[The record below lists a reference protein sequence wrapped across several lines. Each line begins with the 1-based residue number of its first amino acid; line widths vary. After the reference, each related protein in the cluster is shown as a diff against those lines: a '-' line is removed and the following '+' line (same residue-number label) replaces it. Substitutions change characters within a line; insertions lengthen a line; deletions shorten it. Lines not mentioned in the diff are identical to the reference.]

1 MGIKERITR
10 LEQKAG
16 GTGNF
21 SLIPQA
27 ERVVAVSGYTQQ
39 EREAKLA
46 ERLAEMH
53 RKYGAFDE
61 GCLTIIFIRKFCLN
75 RGVVEG

>member
-1 MGIKERITR
+1 MKNLEKR
-10 LEQKAG
+10 LAQIEKAVQ
-16 GTGNF
+16 
-21 SLIPQA
+21 SDQYSVIPKA

-39 EREAKLA
+39 ERDVKLA

-61 GCLTIIFIRKFCLN
+61 SCLTTIFIRKFCLKK
-75 RGVVEG
+75 GIVEG

>member
-1 MGIKERITR
+1 MKTLEKRLAQIEKEV
-10 LEQKAG
+10 QSDQ
-16 GTGNF
+16 F
-21 SLIPQA
+21 SVIPKA

-39 EREAKLA
+39 EREVKMA

-61 GCLTIIFIRKFCLN
+61 SCLTIIFLRKFRLN
-75 RGVVEG
+75 GGIVEG

>member
-1 MGIKERITR
+1 MKNLERRLAQIEKE
-10 LEQKAG
+10 LLSDQY
-16 GTGNF
+16 
-21 SLIPQA
+21 SVIPKA

-39 EREAKLA
+39 EREVKLA

-61 GCLTIIFIRKFCLN
+61 SCLTTIFIRKFCLKK
-75 RGVVEG
+75 GIVEG

>member
-1 MGIKERITR
+1 MSIKRRVEVMEKE
-10 LEQKAG
+10 LESES
-16 GTGNF
+16 F
-21 SLIPQA
+21 SVIPKQ

-39 EREAKLA
+39 EREVKLA

-61 GCLTIIFIRKFCLN
+61 SCLTTIFIRKFCLKK
-75 RGVVEG
+75 GIVEG